1 MAGGPSPAKSRNE
14 SGENEQM
21 AELDVLE
28 NRVDNMEYDNQQR
41 DKKIGD
47 LYTSDTK
54 IQVAMAD
61 LRARVSIYAGIGAV
75 IGSAIVQLVLGVLKV
90 HP

>member
-1 MAGGPSPAKSRNE
+1 MASSV
-14 SGENEQM
+14 
-21 AELDVLE
+21 DVLE
-28 NRVDNMEYDNQQR
+28 NRVDNMEYDNEQR

-54 IQVAMAD
+54 LQVAMAD
-61 LRARVSIYAGIGAV
+61 LRARVSIYAGVGAV
-75 IGSAIVQLVLGVLKV
+75 IGGAIVQLVLGALKV